1 MSQRA
6 LAVAKFECIR
16 GENILFLGHLSFIKA
31 AVIIEEVDGDF
42 TLGFHRFALVVI
54 EEDSSSEA
62 SFAGLSRLGFHGICP
77 NGHDFVGRF
86 ICLVSIP
93 GEGSLDVERLA
104 SAAGQNGQAKQNGC
118 RTSG

>member
-62 SFAGLSRLGFHGICP
+62 SLAGLSRLGFHGICP